1 MKILW
6 TNLHREFVCC
16 LRISFIFRLNR
27 SSWKTKLASTSE
39 SKKYSIFL
47 ITILLIN
54 TVIILVVAKNKM
66 HSNNNEN
73 NLFVQNQSDV
83 NDYIPIHYQQDISMD
98 SLPDIEEESVDEYN
112 QINNDQQQYTSL
124 IQEDDDYKL

>member
-1 MKILW
+1 
-6 TNLHREFVCC
+6 
-16 LRISFIFRLNR
+16 LNR

-73 NLFVQNQSDV
+73 NLSVQNQSDVNDYIPIHYQHVQNQSDV